1 MAPKMDL
8 EFLLQKN
15 ASAHLYLIGQI
26 QRPPLDT
33 VAVVKV

>member
-26 QRPPLDT
+26 QWSPLDS
-33 VAVVKV
+33 VVVDKV